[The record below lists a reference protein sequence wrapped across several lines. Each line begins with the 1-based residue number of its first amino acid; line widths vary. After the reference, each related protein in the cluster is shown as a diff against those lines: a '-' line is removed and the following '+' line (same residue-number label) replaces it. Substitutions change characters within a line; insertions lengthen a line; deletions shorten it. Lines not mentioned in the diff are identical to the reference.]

1 MNPTYPISQGRTD
14 RNDLVLMHRN
24 LENILIEGRIPEGV
38 QPQPLVLKLIQ
49 EFLAKK
55 KFKIGN
61 YITSKQIEKK

>member
-24 LENILIEGRIPEGV
+24 LENILIEGWIPEGV